1 LLPAAGI
8 ALATAFAAAVVTVG
22 AIAQD
27 QAART
32 SLGGQSALARTLRV
46 TWQGPLTPTVA
57 REARSL
63 FAAVGLGEPAQ
74 VTLLTPVRLDGIV
87 VRPAAIA
94 PLAPWLAPGEASAAA
109 VSRCTAAACPM
120 LLAGGSLASGTRLG
134 AAGVRISI
142 SGDAL
147 LRSAAPLGFSPP
159 GANNM
164 PVLLS
169 GDPAGLAGVAGL
181 SGVFR
186 TRQWVAVL
194 PAKRLR
200 AWSLAAFERRLTA
213 ARAALLAD
221 NGQFSVSAPFIALD
235 AARAEASA
243 APNRLLPAGGGAL
256 AALLLFLVLAIGGLR
271 QDLAAELARLRTAG
285 ARPSQCAVLV
295 AVEASL
301 LTAVAVLIGGALA
314 VGVSLLLASASGEP
328 VGGALEHGIFTAD
341 GIAVLAGGWGVA
353 TLLVAAL
360 LTVDGRRAADLAA
373 GIAIAALAVAL
384 AVGSGANASVA
395 VMLAPLCCL
404 AAGVIVYRAMASALP
419 LLERVARR
427 GPLAGRLSL
436 VALARNPPPASL
448 AIAFI
453 TVSIGLGGFA
463 LSYRATL
470 ERGAADEAANSVPL
484 DAIVAPGQD
493 FASPLALAS
502 QARWQALAGGPAW
515 PVRRTYASYAIGY
528 GTATVPILGVPAAA
542 LAGFHGW
549 RQSDGSAPLSTL
561 ARRLAAG
568 RPERLATAP
577 LPVGASTISIPIS
590 SHTLFVSVTADLRL
604 PDGLIRRVALRQNR
618 PTALGATPAGTSLEA
633 LELDEPTGLT
643 ATNGHQNGENVAAAT
658 QSSGQVVVGPVS
670 AGGRTISLA
679 GWHAIGAAGRARGA
693 GPDRVAVRF
702 DDSGEPGIVRPVQ
715 ATDGDAIPVLV
726 DPVTAAAAGRGGRLA
741 LTVDGEPVQARV
753 AGVLR
758 RFPTVGS
765 GAGGFLVA
773 DEPTLAIALDSQLP
787 GQGAANELWAST
799 RDPTRLRAALR
810 TASLSH
816 LTASYRAAIERRLR
830 NAPVARAVFGT
841 LLGATIVTG
850 VLAIVGLLVALL
862 GGGRDRTAE
871 RDLLEQGIGPG
882 ELRRQLRLRLVLAAA
897 IGTCAGLVVAVLLTT
912 LVVAAARAAG
922 TLSAPQPPLI
932 AIAPAGE
939 LLLWGVIALVALTA
953 TATAAVRAI
962 RWRSA

>member
-1 LLPAAGI
+1 VLPAAGI

-22 AIAQD
+22 AIAGD

-32 SLGGQSALARTLRV
+32 ALSGQSELARTLRV
-46 TWQGPLTPTVA
+46 TWQGPLTPAVA

-63 FAAVGLGEPAQ
+63 FAAVGLGRPAQ

-94 PLAPWLAPGEASAAA
+94 PLAPWLVPGDEGAAA
-109 VSRCTAAACPM
+109 VSRCTASSCPM
-120 LLAGGSLASGTRLG
+120 LLAGGARSPGGQLS

-142 SGDAL
+142 AGRAL

-169 GDPAGLAGVAGL
+169 GDPAGLSGVTGL

-186 TRQWVAVL
+186 THQWVAVL
-194 PAKRLR
+194 PAGRLR
-200 AWSLAAFERRLTA
+200 AWSLGAFERRLTA

-221 NGQFSVSAPFIALD
+221 NGQFTVSAPFIALD

-285 ARPSQCAVLV
+285 ARPSQCAILI

-314 VGVSLLLASASGEP
+314 VGVSALLASAAGEP
-328 VGGALEHGIFTAD
+328 VGGILGHGIFTAD
-341 GIAVLAGGWGVA
+341 GAAVLAGGWAIA

-360 LTVDGRRAADLAA
+360 LTLDGRRAADLAA
-373 GIAIAALAVAL
+373 AVAVAALAVAL
-384 AVGSGANASVA
+384 AVGSGADPSVA

-427 GPLAGRLSL
+427 GPLAARLSL

-453 TVSIGLGGFA
+453 AVSIGLGGFA

-470 ERGAADEAANSVPL
+470 QRGAADEAANSVPL
-484 DAIVAPGQD
+484 DAIVAPGQG
-493 FASPLALAS
+493 FVSPLALAS
-502 QARWQALAGGPAW
+502 QARWQSLAVGRAW
-515 PVRRTYASYAIGY
+515 SVRRTYASYASGY
-528 GTATVPILGVPAAA
+528 GTNTVPLLGVRAAA
-542 LAGFHGW
+542 LPVIHGW

-561 ARRLAAG
+561 AQRLAAG
-568 RPERLATAP
+568 RPGSLVTAP
-577 LPVGASTISIPIS
+577 LPAGASTIAVPVS
-590 SHTLFVSVTADLRL
+590 SRAVYVSVTADLRL
-604 PDGLIRRVALRQNR
+604 PGGSIRRVELRQNGSAPLR
-618 PTALGATPAGTSLEA
+618 GVPAGTSLEG
-633 LELDEPTGLT
+633 LELDEPTGLE

-658 QSSGQVVVGPVS
+658 QSSGRVVLGPVS

-679 GWHAIGAAGRARGA
+679 GWHAIGAASDARGSA
-693 GPDRVAVRF
+693 ATLSVRF
-702 DDSGEPGIVRPVQ
+702 DDSGQPGIVRPAQ

-741 LTVDGEPVQARV
+741 LTIDGEPVQARV

-758 RFPTVGS
+758 RFPTIGP
-765 GAGGFLVA
+765 GAEGFVVA

-799 RDPTRLRAALR
+799 RNTTRLRAALR
-810 TASLSH
+810 TRALSH
-816 LTASYRAAIERRLR
+816 LTVSYRADIARRLR

-882 ELRRQLRLRLVLAAA
+882 ELRRQLRLRLVLAAT
-897 IGTCAGLVVAVLLTT
+897 IGTCAGLALAVLLTA

-932 AIAPAGE
+932 AIAPAGQ
-939 LLLWGVIALVALTA
+939 LLLWGVIALGVLTA

-962 RWRSA
+962 SWRSA